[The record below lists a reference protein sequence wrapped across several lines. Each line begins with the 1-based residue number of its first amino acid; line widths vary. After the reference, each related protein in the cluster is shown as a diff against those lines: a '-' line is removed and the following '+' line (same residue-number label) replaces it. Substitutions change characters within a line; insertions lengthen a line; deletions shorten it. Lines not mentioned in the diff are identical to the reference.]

1 MATDKGKFDQAEKAA
16 ELESR
21 ARQTRNPELELQRK
35 QERKIKSAT
44 KNVAKMRERGDLPP
58 SKKNQPTKTETS
70 KAKKLLSIT
79 KKYEGKRPFL
89 KILKKI
95 PGVKKVAGLAEAL
108 IEYSANQ
115 PLTKTAHNYQMI
127 ARKADQVKISP
138 TEMRQA
144 LEKSRLKKEIGT
156 YLKNKKEGKSALSK
170 KQVAEIE
177 DQLGK
182 FPEKG
187 FTPYSHRNI
196 KEGPL
201 RGLAGKQK
209 RLSRLEKELTGMS
222 PGTFSEAAKGKESK
236 RIQEILRKK
245 KLTGK
250 EGEYGYEAGA
260 PKPKPTPLTKKDAK
274 GKPRKETEKERKQ
287 KVQGMTVKQKLGR
300 AAKLERADKLFARKD
315 RVSSQD
321 PIFDKSEEF
330 FDVGTGTGTSSAVR
344 SGKKSG
350 AQIANEAKMKSLRVA
365 LNRLQKAKKEG
376 KDFATI
382 NGKKVSV
389 KAIGVTRDRITAQ
402 LKKLREREKKVPGIK
417 NRKRPVKS
425 TRTADLQKK
434 IQKGRATSKPTLKNK
449 SDAGKKYLTKEQR
462 KVTVKDKKD
471 KKKEIDV
478 QVPLD
483 KTKIFLRKG
492 EGMLNK
498 GGLVMADHYFKRK
511 VGK

>member
-1 MATDKGKFDQAEKAA
+1 MSTDKGEFDQAKKAV

-21 ARQTRNPELELQRK
+21 ARQTRNPELELEEK
-35 QERKIKSAT
+35 QERRKRTAK
-44 KNVAKMRERGDLPP
+44 KNVAAMRKEGRLPP
-58 SKKNQPTKTETS
+58 SKQPTKAETS
-70 KAKKLLSIT
+70 KAKKFIAIT
-79 KKYEGKRPFL
+79 KKYKEKRPFL
-89 KILKKI
+89 NIIKKI
-95 PGVKKVAGLAEAL
+95 PGVKKVAGLAEAI

-115 PLTKTAHNYQMI
+115 PLAKTRDNYQMI

-156 YLKNKKEGKSALSK
+156 YLQNKKEGKGALSK
-170 KQVAEIE
+170 KQIAEIE

-187 FTPYSHRNI
+187 ETPGGRKLPH
-196 KEGPL
+196 
-201 RGLAGKQK
+201 AGTQK
-209 RLSRLEKELTGMS
+209 RVSRLEKELTGMS
-222 PGTFSEAAKGKESK
+222 PGTFGEVAKGKEAAKATASARSK
-236 RIQEILRKK
+236 G
-245 KLTGK
+245 LTGK
-250 EGEYGYEAGA
+250 EGGYRLVGE
-260 PKPKPTPLTKKDAK
+260 KTRPTRLTKKDAK
-274 GKPRKETEKERKQ
+274 GKPRAETQAEKTKRIK
-287 KVQGMTVKQKLGR
+287 GMTVEQKLAR
-300 AAKLERADKLFARKD
+300 AEKLERAEELFSPGK
-315 RVSSQD
+315 RVSPSE
-321 PIFDKSEEF
+321 PVFDKSEEF
-330 FDVGTGTGTSSAVR
+330 FDVGAGTGTSSAVR

-382 NGKKVSV
+382 NGRKVSV
-389 KAIGVTRDRITAQ
+389 NAIGVTRDRITAQ
-402 LKKLREREKKVPGIK
+402 LKKLRAREKKVPGIK
-417 NRKRPVKS
+417 DRKRPVKS

-434 IQKGRATSKPTLKNK
+434 IQKGRAVSKPTPKKK
-449 SDAGKKYLTKEQR
+449 SDTGKKYLTKEQR
-462 KVTVKDKKD
+462 RITVKDKKD
-471 KKKEIDV
+471 KEKEIEV
-478 QVPLD
+478 QVPLR

>member
-1 MATDKGKFDQAEKAA
+1 MATDKGKFDQGEKAA

-44 KNVAKMRERGDLPP
+44 KNVAKMREKGVLPP

-79 KKYEGKRPFL
+79 KKYEGKKPFL

-156 YLKNKKEGKSALSK
+156 YLKNKKEGKGALSK

-187 FTPYSHRNI
+187 QTPGGRRLPY
-196 KEGPL
+196 
-201 RGLAGKQK
+201 AGTQK
-209 RLSRLEKELTGMS
+209 RVSKLEKELTGMS
-222 PGTFSEAAKGKESK
+222 PGTFSEVAKGKEAAKATASARSK
-236 RIQEILRKK
+236 G
-245 KLTGK
+245 LTGK
-250 EGEYGYEAGA
+250 EGGYRLVGEKVR
-260 PKPKPTPLTKKDAK
+260 PKRLIKKDAK
-274 GKPRKETEKERKQ
+274 GKPREETQAEKAKRIK
-287 KVQGMTVKQKLGR
+287 GMTVKQKLAR
-300 AAKLERADKLFARKD
+300 AEKLERAEEVFPPGK
-315 RVSSQD
+315 RVSPSESV
-321 PIFDKSEEF
+321 FDKSEES
-330 FDVGTGTGTSSAVR
+330 FDLGAGTGRGSAIR

-382 NGKKVSV
+382 DGKKVSV

-434 IQKGRATSKPTLKNK
+434 IQKGRATSKPTLKKK
-449 SDAGKKYLTKEQR
+449 SDTGKKYLTKEQR
-462 KVTVKDKKD
+462 KVTVKNKKD

-498 GGLVMADHYFKRK
+498 GGLVTADHYFKRK